1 MRHPLHSFILA
12 ESQTTTFFGV
22 VRGEPLA
29 ITAREISGVFSREKR
44 TRNGVD
50 VKIKKNQA
58 SFCSKLLGGK
68 IFIPDLNVGEN
79 MQNST
84 SVLDFFFK
92 AVASGST

>member
-1 MRHPLHSFILA
+1 M
-12 ESQTTTFFGV
+12 FF
-22 VRGEPLA
+22 P
-29 ITAREISGVFSREKR
+29 EKR

-50 VKIKKNQA
+50 VKIKNQA
-58 SFCSKLLGGK
+58 SFCSKLLGEK

-84 SVLDFFFK
+84 SVLDFFLFK

>member
-22 VRGEPLA
+22 VEGGEPLE
-29 ITAREISGVFSREKR
+29 ITARERSGVFSREKR

-68 IFIPDLNVGEN
+68 SLFLI
-79 MQNST
+79 
-84 SVLDFFFK
+84 
-92 AVASGST
+92 

>member
-1 MRHPLHSFILA
+1 M
-12 ESQTTTFFGV
+12 FF
-22 VRGEPLA
+22 P
-29 ITAREISGVFSREKR
+29 EKR

-84 SVLDFFFK
+84 SVLDF
-92 AVASGST
+92 

>member
-1 MRHPLHSFILA
+1 MRHPPHSFILA

-22 VRGEPLA
+22 VGGEPLA